1 LNFRAK
7 EKSKIQQVINNPS
20 FLNNPLDALKQHIKT
35 SQIIKERQ
43 KKIEDN
49 YHKNSNFLNL
59 K

>member
-49 YHKNSNFLNL
+49 YHKNYNFLNL